1 LPDAYDKTWATF
13 QIIFLQ
19 FGPIMISPQVA
30 NIIGGETFDN
40 DVIKAR
46 MESMGR
52 MLKSGLNEA
61 WTIA

>member
-1 LPDAYDKTWATF
+1 
-13 QIIFLQ
+13 
-19 FGPIMISPQVA
+19 MISPQVA